1 VFEEIARDLRFAAR
15 SLVRTPAFS
24 LVAVL
29 TLTLG
34 IGATTA
40 MFSVVDGVLLRSLP
54 YPQADR
60 LVVVR
65 ERFQLEGRRGVA
77 VVSAPNFADW
87 RQQATTVQL
96 MSGYR
101 GGEQTV
107 LGLADPVRA
116 NVYSVS
122 ADYFRLFG
130 GVPTLGR
137 TFSSEES
144 TESGAPVA
152 VVSAQFWHD
161 QLGERRDLANVHL
174 QVLGTTYTAIGVMP
188 RGFGFP
194 SDAQLWIPLEPQ
206 NRGMG
211 RDSHNDDAIARL
223 APGVSAQQA
232 EAELQGI
239 AERLKRQYSEHN
251 AAVGAQVE
259 GLQDSLVG
267 PVKTY
272 LRLLLGAVVV
282 VLLVACVNLASA
294 NLARAAGRTREMTI
308 RVVLGAGRGRLA
320 RQLLVENL
328 LIAFAGGAFGTL
340 LALWLL
346 RTLLALAPASLPRT
360 HEITISAP
368 VLAFALGVTILTGL
382 MIGLLP
388 VLQVGRTELRADVAL
403 GGRGTAVGRS
413 GLRRT
418 LVATEVLFAVVLLVA
433 AGLLV
438 RSFRA
443 LLDEHAGFDPGGVL
457 AIHVSLPESR
467 YPTGDL
473 RATYYTQALDALRAL
488 PGVDHVG
495 LINIAPL
502 SRSGFGG
509 GMSVDGRP
517 DLPVRYSDYRVVS
530 PDYFATM
537 RVPLV
542 AGRMFTDADDSTAQH
557 VTIIN
562 EAMAKTFFPGEDALG
577 KRLIELGMDKHRAVP
592 LTVVGVVADVR
603 ASDLSKPAGPEHFV
617 PYRQR
622 PERAAFGVLLVRVS
636 VAPASIATV
645 ARSRLRLLDT
655 NVLMTLEPAAAIRA
669 RSLGDRRF
677 AMSVLTGF
685 AVLALALAAIGI
697 YGVLAYSVARRTREI
712 GVRMA
717 LGAARGSVVRMV
729 LGESLAPVAAGAA
742 AGIAA
747 ALLLMRLLRTLL
759 YGVTATDPVAFSS
772 GAILLLGVA
781 ALASVIPAA
790 RAARV
795 DPAVALRDE

>member
-1 VFEEIARDLRFAAR
+1 VFDDFARDLRFAAR
-15 SLVRTPAFS
+15 TLARTPAFS

-54 YPQADR
+54 YPQAER
-60 LVVVR
+60 LVVLR

-87 RQQATTVQL
+87 RHEASTVQL
-96 MSGYR
+96 MSAYR

-107 LGLADPVRA
+107 LGLAEPVRS

-130 GVPTLGR
+130 GVPILGR
-137 TFSSEES
+137 AFSPEES
-144 TESGAPVA
+144 TESGAPVC
-152 VVSAQFWHD
+152 VVGAQFWHD
-161 QLGERRDLANVHL
+161 QLGERRDLASVHL
-174 QVLGTTYTAIGVMP
+174 QVLGTTYTVIGVMP
-188 RGFGFP
+188 RGFGYP

-211 RDSHNDDAIARL
+211 RDSHNDEAIARL
-223 APGVSAQQA
+223 APGVSARQA
-232 EAELQGI
+232 EAELQSV
-239 AERLKRQYSEHN
+239 AERLKQQYPEHN

-259 GLQDSLVG
+259 GLQDALVG

-272 LRLLLGAVVV
+272 LDLLLGAVVV

-294 NLARAAGRTREMTI
+294 NLARAAGREREMTI
-308 RVVLGAGRGRLA
+308 RVVLGAGRGRLT

-328 LIAFAGGAFGTL
+328 LIALAGGLSGTL
-340 LALWLL
+340 LAIWLL
-346 RTLLALAPASLPRT
+346 RTLLALAPASLPRAQ
-360 HEITISAP
+360 EIAISAP
-368 VLAFALGVTILTGL
+368 VLAFALGVTIVTGL
-382 MIGLLP
+382 LIGLLP
-388 VLQVGRTELRADVAL
+388 VLQAGRAELRADVAL

-413 GLRRT
+413 GLRRA
-418 LVATEVLFAVVLLVA
+418 LVASEVLFAVVLLVA

-443 LLDEHAGFDPGGVL
+443 LLGEHAGFDPSGVL
-457 AIHVSLPESR
+457 AIHVSLPETR

-473 RATYYTQALDALRAL
+473 RATYFTQALDAVRTL
-488 PGVDHVG
+488 PGVDHAG

-517 DLPVRYSDYRVVS
+517 DLPVRYSDYRIVS

-542 AGRMFTDADDSTAQH
+542 AGRAFTDADDSTAQH
-557 VTIIN
+557 VTVIN
-562 EAMAKTFFPGEDALG
+562 EAMANAFFPGEDALG
-577 KRLIELGMDKHRAVP
+577 KRLIELGMDRHRAVP
-592 LTVVGVVADVR
+592 LTVVGIVGDVR
-603 ASDLSKPAGPEHFV
+603 AADLSKPAGPEHFV

-622 PERAAFGVLLVRVS
+622 PERATFGVLLLRTS
-636 VAPASIATV
+636 VPPASIASV
-645 ARSRLRLLDT
+645 ARSRLRLIDS
-655 NVLMTLEPAAAIRA
+655 NVLMTMEPADAIRA

-677 AMSVLTGF
+677 AMGVLAGF

-717 LGAARGSVVRMV
+717 LGAAKGRVVRMV
-729 LGESLAPVAAGAA
+729 LAESLSPVTVGAA
-742 AGIAA
+742 AGIAV
-747 ALLLMRLLRTLL
+747 ALMLTRLLRTLL
-759 YGVTATDPVAFSS
+759 YGVTATDPVAFSA
-772 GAILLLGVA
+772 GALLLLGVA
-781 ALASVIPAA
+781 AVASIAPAA